1 MNSPNFFFYRNRFLI
16 FYIIIGFIS
25 LCLEWLMI
33 VFLKNYHAS
42 SWVANFIG
50 LTSGL
55 LLAFFLNIRFNF
67 HISPAKRAKA
77 ALYFILIS
85 SFSFLVQLYFRQQL
99 FDYGI
104 SFQRSRFLI
113 SGFFFFFS
121 YLLHRRFS
129 FRDYKKVGV
138 AIYADG
144 VDDIQN
150 IYNKI
155 SHVCDFIHIDI
166 VDTSFK
172 SDAPDVKAY
181 KAEVVRAFWQKKPID
196 VHIMSKFPNH
206 WLPEL
211 TPYVTTIFIHLNSK
225 DDIFKTLS
233 SIKESG
239 CNPGIVWTVGE
250 PFDLIEPFLA
260 SVRHILILAIPKPG
274 FSGQSFQL
282 EALQMVDRINNLPNR
297 NEYFLCVD
305 GGVNKSTVSYINS
318 DAVVSGSYVLNA
330 TDPVRNIMILQT
342 SAEYERY

>member
-1 MNSPNFFFYRNRFLI
+1 MNSPHFFFYRNRFLI
-16 FYIIIGFIS
+16 FYIIIGFVS
-25 LCLEWLMI
+25 LCFEWLMI
-33 VFLKNYHAS
+33 VFLKNYS
-42 SWVANFIG
+42 VSNWLANFIG
-50 LTSGL
+50 LISGL
-55 LLAFFLNIRFNF
+55 FLAFFLNIRFNF
-67 HISPAKRAKA
+67 HISPAKRKKA
-77 ALYFILIS
+77 LLYFVVIS
-85 SFSFLVQLYFRQQL
+85 AVSFLVQLYFRNQL
-99 FDYGI
+99 LEFGI

-166 VDTSFK
+166 VDSSFK
-172 SDAPDVKAY
+172 PDAPDVKAY

-196 VHIMSKFPNH
+196 VHIMSRFPKR

-211 TPYVTTIFIHLNSK
+211 TPFVTTIFVHLNTE
-225 DDIFKTLS
+225 DDVSETLS
-233 SIKESG
+233 AISNSG

-250 PFDLIEPFLA
+250 PFELVQPFL
-260 SVRHILILAIPKPG
+260 SSIRHILILAIPKPG
-274 FSGQSFQL
+274 FSGQAFQM
-282 EALQMVDRINNLPNR
+282 ETLQMMDTINNLPDR
-297 NEYFLCVD
+297 EAYFLCVD

-330 TDPVRNIMILQT
+330 ADPVKNIMILQT

>member
-1 MNSPNFFFYRNRFLI
+1 MNSPYFFFYRNRFLL

-50 LTSGL
+50 LSSGL

-77 ALYFILIS
+77 LLYFILIS

-99 FDYGI
+99 LEYGI
-104 SFQRSRFLI
+104 SFQRTRFLI

-155 SHVCDFIHIDI
+155 S
-166 VDTSFK
+166 
-172 SDAPDVKAY
+172 
-181 KAEVVRAFWQKKPID
+181 
-196 VHIMSKFPNH
+196 
-206 WLPEL
+206 
-211 TPYVTTIFIHLNSK
+211 
-225 DDIFKTLS
+225 
-233 SIKESG
+233 
-239 CNPGIVWTVGE
+239 
-250 PFDLIEPFLA
+250 
-260 SVRHILILAIPKPG
+260 
-274 FSGQSFQL
+274 
-282 EALQMVDRINNLPNR
+282 
-297 NEYFLCVD
+297 
-305 GGVNKSTVSYINS
+305 
-318 DAVVSGSYVLNA
+318 
-330 TDPVRNIMILQT
+330 
-342 SAEYERY
+342 